1 LYEVVMLEKALT
13 GTKRYYGWMAALLAV
28 IGVGFACYLWQT
40 TFLQWRFFSV
50 PVMYSVSYS
59 GLLRTPNFIADP
71 QWKLKK
77 IQNLLIDGSKWK

>member
-1 LYEVVMLEKALT
+1 
-13 GTKRYYGWMAALLAV
+13 
-28 IGVGFACYLWQT
+28 
-40 TFLQWRFFSV
+40 V

-71 QWKLKK
+71 QWKFKK